1 MRVVKACLMS
11 ALGQKRTFAVQKGMS
26 ALPPKADICSALAHV
41 CFGPIADICS
51 LDDDVHAL
59 QKPVW
64 NTQAYGFRSLEVDGQ
79 LEFCRLFYRQVF
91 RLLAL

>member
-1 MRVVKACLMS
+1 MCSAAIDVRFGSKADIRAAKCHV
-11 ALGQKRTFAVQKGMS
+11 RFT
-26 ALPPKADICSALAHV
+26 PKADICSATAHV
-41 CFGPIADICS
+41 CYGPKADICS